1 MTHWTPNSWRTKPA
15 KQLPTYGD
23 NHSQLATIEAD
34 LAQMPPLVFAGEART
49 LKSRLADAAIGE
61 AFVLQGGDCAESFA
75 EFGANKVRDTF
86 RVLMQMAVVMTFA
99 ASVPVVKMGRMAG
112 QFAKPRSEDTETRD
126 GVTLPTYRGDI
137 INGIEFTAEARVP
150 DPTRMMK
157 AYHQSA
163 ATLNLLRAFST
174 GGYAELNRVHQW
186 NLDFAE
192 DSSASEKYQ
201 KMAYRIDQA
210 LDFMKAVGLTTK
222 TVPHILKQTEFFT
235 CHEALLLPYEQALT
249 RVDSTTGDWYD
260 CSGHFVWIGAR
271 TNQEDHAQVEFAR
284 GIKNPI
290 GMKCPPNLTTDSLL
304 RLIDTLNP
312 DNEPGRLTLI
322 SRMGAGKVFDHLPKL
337 VQAVKNEGRIV
348 TWVCD
353 PMHGNTMKS
362 ASGYKTRRFD
372 DIMGEVKDFF
382 AVHKAEGTNPGGIH
396 IEMTGQNV
404 TECTGGIVDV
414 TDEDLSAR
422 YHTHCDPRLNASQ
435 ALELSFLIADE
446 LKSIRKDRKISAANL
461 AASKA

>member
-1 MTHWTPNSWRTKPA
+1 MTQWTPASWRTKPA
-15 KQLPTYGD
+15 KQLPTYGE
-23 NHSQLATIEAD
+23 NNPHLAAAEAD
-34 LAQMPPLVFAGEART
+34 LAQMPPLVFAGETRT

-99 ASVPVVKMGRMAG
+99 GSVPVVKMGRMAG

-137 INGIEFTAEARVP
+137 INGIDFTAEARQP
-150 DPTRMMK
+150 DPSRMVK

-163 ATLNLLRAFST
+163 ATLNLIRAFAT

-186 NLDFAE
+186 NLDFAK
-192 DSSASEKYQ
+192 DSTASEKYQ

-210 LDFMKAVGLTTK
+210 LDFMKAVGLTTQS
-222 TVPHILKQTEFFT
+222 VPHILKQTEFFT
-235 CHEALLLPYEQALT
+235 CHEALLLPYEEALT

-372 DIMGEVKDFF
+372 DIMSEVKDFF

-414 TDEDLSAR
+414 TDEDLSSR

-446 LKSIRKDRKISAANL
+446 LKSIRRDRKDIARNAMAAR
-461 AASKA
+461 

>member
-1 MTHWTPNSWRTKPA
+1 MTDWKPASWRSKPA
-15 KQLPTYGD
+15 KQLPTYGE
-23 NHSQLATIEAD
+23 NNPALASAEAE
-34 LAQMPPLVFAGEART
+34 LTKMPPLVFAGEART
-49 LKSRLADAAIGE
+49 LKAQLAEAAYGR

-86 RVLMQMAVVMTFA
+86 RVLMQMSVVMTFA
-99 ASVPVVKMGRMAG
+99 GSLPVVKMGRMAG

-126 GVTLPTYRGDI
+126 GITLPTYRGDI
-137 INGIEFTAEARVP
+137 INGIEFTAEARNP
-150 DPTRMMK
+150 DPTRMLK
-157 AYHQSA
+157 AYNQSS
-163 ATLNLLRAFST
+163 ATLNLLRAFAM
-174 GGYAELNRVHQW
+174 GGYADLHRINQW
-186 NLDFAE
+186 NLDFVR
-192 DSSASEKYQ
+192 DTSSSEKYQ
-201 KMAYRIDQA
+201 KLSERIEQA
-210 LDFMKAVGLTTK
+210 LDFMTAVGLTSK
-222 TVPHILKQTEFFT
+222 TVPHILKQTEFYT
-235 CHEALLLPYEQALT
+235 CHEALLLPYEEALT

-290 GMKCPPNLTTDSLL
+290 GMKCPPNLTKDSLI

-312 DNEPGRLTLI
+312 DNEAGRLTLI
-322 SRMGAGKVFDHLPKL
+322 SRMGAGKVFDHLPQL
-337 VQAVKNEGRIV
+337 VQAVKSEGRVV

-372 DIMGEVKDFF
+372 DIMSEVKDFF
-382 AVHKAEGTNPGGIH
+382 AVHKAEGTNPGGVH
-396 IEMTGQNV
+396 VEMTGQDV

-414 TDEDLSAR
+414 TDENLSSR

-446 LKSIRKDRKISAANL
+446 LKSIRKDRKDLAQQSL
-461 AASKA
+461 AAE

>member
-1 MTHWTPNSWRTKPA
+1 MSDWTPASWRTKPA

-23 NHSQLATIEAD
+23 NNPKLAAAEAE
-34 LAQMPPLVFAGEART
+34 LSKMPPLVFAGEART
-49 LKSRLADAAIGE
+49 LKSQLAEAAHGR

-99 ASVPVVKMGRMAG
+99 GSLPVVKMGRMAG
-112 QFAKPRSEDTETRD
+112 QFAKPRSEDTETRGD
-126 GVTLPTYRGDI
+126 VTLPTYRGDI
-137 INGIEFTAEARVP
+137 INGIDFTAEARIP
-150 DPTRMMK
+150 DPSRMIR
-157 AYHQSA
+157 AYHQSS

-174 GGYAELNRVHQW
+174 GGYADLHRINQW
-186 NLDFAE
+186 NLDFVR
-192 DSSASEKYQ
+192 DTSSSEKYQ
-201 KMAYRIDQA
+201 KLSERIEQA
-210 LDFMKAVGLTTK
+210 LDFMTAVGLTSQS
-222 TVPHILKQTEFFT
+222 VPHILKQTEFYT

-249 RVDSTTGDWYD
+249 RVDSTSGEWYD

-284 GIKNPI
+284 GIQNPL

-312 DNEPGRLTLI
+312 DNEAGRLTLI
-322 SRMGAGKVFDHLPKL
+322 SRMGAGKVFDNLPKL

-372 DIMGEVKDFF
+372 DIMSEVKDFF
-382 AVHKAEGTNPGGIH
+382 AVHKAEGTNPGGVH
-396 IEMTGQNV
+396 VEMTGQDV

-414 TDEDLSAR
+414 TDEDLSNR
-422 YHTHCDPRLNASQ
+422 YHTHCDPRLNAAQ
-435 ALELSFLIADE
+435 ALELSFLVADE
-446 LKSIRKDRKISAANL
+446 LKSIRKDRKVAQLNL
-461 AASKA
+461 AAE

>member
-1 MTHWTPNSWRTKPA
+1 MTHWTPDSWRTKPA

-23 NHSQLATIEAD
+23 HHAQLAKIEAD

-86 RVLMQMAVVMTFA
+86 RVLMQMAVVLTFA
-99 ASVPVVKMGRMAG
+99 ASVPVIKMGRMAG

-137 INGIEFTAEARVP
+137 INGIDFTAEARIP

-186 NLDFAE
+186 NLDFAK
-192 DSSASEKYQ
+192 DSTASEKYQ

-210 LDFMKAVGLTTK
+210 LDFMKAVGLTTQ
-222 TVPHILKQTEFFT
+222 TVPHILKQTEFYT

-249 RVDSTTGDWYD
+249 RVDSTTGDFYD
-260 CSGHFVWIGAR
+260 CSGHFVWVGAR
-271 TNQEDHAQVEFAR
+271 TNQEDHAQIEFAR
-284 GIKNPI
+284 GIRNPI
-290 GMKCPPNLTTDSLL
+290 GMKCPPTLTTDSLL

-312 DNEPGRLTLI
+312 ENEPGRLTLI

-337 VQAVKNEGRIV
+337 VQTVKNEGRIV

-446 LKSIRKDRKISAANL
+446 LKSIRRDRKDIARNAMTTR
-461 AASKA
+461 

>member
-1 MTHWTPNSWRTKPA
+1 MTQWTPAGWREKPA

-34 LAQMPPLVFAGEART
+34 LAQMPPLVFAGETRT

-99 ASVPVVKMGRMAG
+99 GSVPVVKMGRMAG
-112 QFAKPRSEDTETRD
+112 QFAKPRSEDTETRN

-137 INGIEFTAEARVP
+137 INGIDFTAEARQP
-150 DPTRMMK
+150 DPSRMVK

-163 ATLNLLRAFST
+163 ATLNLIRAFAT

-186 NLDFAE
+186 NLDFAK
-192 DSSASEKYQ
+192 DSTASEKYQ

-210 LDFMKAVGLTTK
+210 LDFMKAVGLTTQS
-222 TVPHILKQTEFFT
+222 VPHILKQTEFFT
-235 CHEALLLPYEQALT
+235 CHEALLLPYEEALT

-284 GIKNPI
+284 GIQNPI
-290 GMKCPPNLTTDSLL
+290 GMKCPPNLATDSLL

-382 AVHKAEGTNPGGIH
+382 AVHKAEGTNPGGLH

-446 LKSIRKDRKISAANL
+446 LKSIRRDRKDIARNAMAAR
-461 AASKA
+461 